1 MRRARSEDAK
11 DERRQLL
18 LSAALDEFFES
29 GFSAARIEDIAQRAS
44 LSKGTVYL
52 YFDSKEALFL
62 ALIEDL
68 ATPNIEQIE
77 QIAALAP
84 SLREALNRLAV
95 FAPMMIRTSNLPR
108 LMKVLIGDSHTF
120 PEIIRDYRKQKIE
133 RILGALTGFLDRAVD
148 RGEIAPQNTSLT
160 TRLILAPIVLSGM
173 WQAVFGRDADAEV
186 DLEALFHLH
195 TELLLKA
202 LAPENTKP

>member
-18 LSAALDEFFES
+18 LSAALDEFFER

-68 ATPNIEQIE
+68 ATPNIEQI
-77 QIAALAP
+77 
-84 SLREALNRLAV
+84 
-95 FAPMMIRTSNLPR
+95 
-108 LMKVLIGDSHTF
+108 
-120 PEIIRDYRKQKIE
+120 
-133 RILGALTGFLDRAVD
+133 
-148 RGEIAPQNTSLT
+148 
-160 TRLILAPIVLSGM
+160 
-173 WQAVFGRDADAEV
+173 
-186 DLEALFHLH
+186 
-195 TELLLKA
+195 
-202 LAPENTKP
+202 